1 MFNKR
6 RKFFKKT
13 ESNRFELKKPNT
25 KAKKIILFFEI
36 ILILVVLIG
45 IGYGTVRFTG
55 FSFARFLE
63 EKAYKAAPV
72 TPEPRLD
79 QNIQGKAEI
88 LIEALPKEVFA
99 FAEIQE
105 ESENELRILST
116 EGISASFSFEKDMG
130 FQLNT
135 LQNLLTKAKIN
146 KKKVKSIDLR
156 FDKAVVIY
164 GK

>member
-45 IGYGTVRFTG
+45 IGYGTMKFTD
-55 FSFARFLE
+55 FSFARLLE
-63 EKAYKAAPV
+63 EKVYKAAPV
-72 TPEPRLD
+72 TPEPRPD
-79 QNIQGKAEI
+79 QNVKGKAEV

-99 FAEIQE
+99 FAKIQE
-105 ESENELRILST
+105 ESENEMRILST

>member
-55 FSFARFLE
+55 CSVARFLE